1 MSAAAAFSLSF
12 FRLRKGLNRI
22 SAAACSYYKTGLF
35 VAMCVYLYD
44 AFGDEAYLAAAEQ
57 CMDFSLACHAD
68 VYITML
74 GHKMIWGASEL
85 YRVTREERYREY
97 ALRHAQ
103 ALAQRQEPEGWYH
116 YSEFIKVPKE
126 EFPGG
131 AKYGMTSQLSTW
143 MSYARDLC
151 L

>member
-1 MSAAAAFSLSF
+1 MQQQLSLSLSF
-12 FRLRKGLNRI
+12 ALRKGLII

-68 VYITML
+68 VYTTML

-97 ALRHAQ
+97 AQ